1 MKKWKRL
8 LVSLLTV
15 SMTLGASTM
24 SVMADDTTPY
34 TYKVTLS
41 AGNKGT
47 INGQN
52 KIEQTNIASGST
64 VTFNLNDIQV
74 TDDKYYVKG
83 IRLSGRDNN
92 ETLAAPSFTVDKD
105 ADYVVAYG
113 IKGNMVAYT
122 VNYQDASGNALAES
136 QTFYGNI
143 GDKPVVAYRYVENYI
158 PDALALTKTLSDNES
173 ENVFTFTYTPGATD
187 RIVETT
193 TTVTTTVPGT
203 ATPAGAAGTT
213 GSAGTTGAAAGTGTG
228 TTAGGTAAGGTTA
241 GGTTAGGTT
250 TGGTAGGT
258 TNADNSQD
266 TTAKDKDTATSED
279 EQTPKS
285 LVDLDDED
293 TPKGNIDA
301 KDKTSKTPIAA
312 GIGIIVVAVAA
323 LAGLIVFLKKRAK

>member
-122 VNYQDASGNALAES
+122 VNYQDASGKSLAES

-143 GDKPVVAYRYVENYI
+143 GDKPVVAYRYIENYI

-228 TTAGGTAAGGTTA
+228 TTADGTAAGGTTA

>member
-122 VNYQDASGNALAES
+122 VNYQDASGKSLAES

-143 GDKPVVAYRYVENYI
+143 GDKPVVAYRYIENYI

-241 GGTTAGGTT
+241 GGTT

-266 TTAKDKDTATSED
+266 TTDDTTTEPD

-312 GIGIIVVAVAA
+312 GIAIIVVAVAA

>member
-83 IRLSGRDNN
+83 IRLSGRDND
-92 ETLAAPSFTVDKD
+92 EALAAPSFTVDKD

-122 VNYQDASGNALAES
+122 VNYQDASGKSLAKS
-136 QTFYGNI
+136 QTFYGNV

-193 TTVTTTVPGT
+193 TTV
-203 ATPAGAAGTT
+203 
-213 GSAGTTGAAAGTGTG
+213 
-228 TTAGGTAAGGTTA
+228 
-241 GGTTAGGTT
+241 
-250 TGGTAGGT
+250 
-258 TNADNSQD
+258 NH
-266 TTAKDKDTATSED
+266 
-279 EQTPKS
+279 
-285 LVDLDDED
+285 
-293 TPKGNIDA
+293 
-301 KDKTSKTPIAA
+301 
-312 GIGIIVVAVAA
+312 
-323 LAGLIVFLKKRAK
+323 LKNP

>member
-122 VNYQDASGNALAES
+122 VNYQDASGKSLAES

-143 GDKPVVAYRYVENYI
+143 GDKPVVAYRYIENYI

-266 TTAKDKDTATSED
+266 TTAKDKIL
-279 EQTPKS
+279 QHLRMNRHQS
-285 LVDLDDED
+285 LW
-293 TPKGNIDA
+293 
-301 KDKTSKTPIAA
+301 
-312 GIGIIVVAVAA
+312 
-323 LAGLIVFLKKRAK
+323 

>member
-47 INGQN
+47 INGQS
-52 KIEQTNIASGST
+52 KIEVSDISYGSRFSFDNT
-64 VTFNLNDIQV
+64 ALYNIQV
-74 TDDKYYVKG
+74 TDDRYYVKG
-83 IRLSGRDNN
+83 IRLSGRDNASS
-92 ETLAAPSFTVDKD
+92 ELLAAPAFTVEGD

-213 GSAGTTGAAAGTGTG
+213 GSAGTTGAG
-228 TTAGGTAAGGTTA
+228 
-241 GGTTAGGTT
+241 
-250 TGGTAGGT
+250 
-258 TNADNSQD
+258 
-266 TTAKDKDTATSED
+266 
-279 EQTPKS
+279 
-285 LVDLDDED
+285 
-293 TPKGNIDA
+293 
-301 KDKTSKTPIAA
+301 
-312 GIGIIVVAVAA
+312 
-323 LAGLIVFLKKRAK
+323 R